1 MDRTKKRLP
10 VAQAKRRRP
19 RKVEYPT
26 YEQAIEIARQRR
38 LEKPRTYEQ
47 KTETEVE
54 KELAEYKTRGYWK
67 YTQLPRKLKK
77 MFRAETFEQ
86 FLRRDLSGLHP
97 DADPRDKRLF
107 KELKRQRE
115 RQGTE

>member
-1 MDRTKKRLP
+1 
-10 VAQAKRRRP
+10 
-19 RKVEYPT
+19 
-26 YEQAIEIARQRR
+26 
-38 LEKPRTYEQ
+38 
-47 KTETEVE
+47 
-54 KELAEYKTRGYWK
+54 
-67 YTQLPRKLKK
+67 